1 MELIKFCQK
10 FVVALMILAR
20 ALRPQSQF
28 PHTCASDKIDPGGS
42 RKKAFLNKSGAQ
54 VAFTC
59 LTGVVVLQQGRRS
72 WVLVAT

>member
-10 FVVALMILAR
+10 IVVALMSLAR

-28 PHTCASDKIDPGGS
+28 PRTCASDKIDPGGS
-42 RKKAFLNKSGAQ
+42 RMKAFLNKSGAQ

-59 LTGVVVLQQGRRS
+59 RLVL
-72 WVLVAT
+72 